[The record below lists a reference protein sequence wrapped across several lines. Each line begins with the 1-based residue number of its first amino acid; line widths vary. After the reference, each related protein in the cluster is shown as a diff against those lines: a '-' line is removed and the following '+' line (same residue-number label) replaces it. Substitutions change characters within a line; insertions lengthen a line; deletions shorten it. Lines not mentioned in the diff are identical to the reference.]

1 MAFSAGRGLAR
12 LPRSPPM
19 TWEIAAVL
27 ALVLLA
33 IVSFVREK
41 FPPDVIALSLFVII
55 AASGLVPAKDAFA
68 VFSNPAPITVAAM
81 FVLSAA
87 LIRCG
92 ALDYLSG
99 AFEKGAFLPYQV
111 VIFLLV
117 ALVAF
122 VSAWINNTPVV
133 VVFVP
138 VALGLA
144 RRMKIPASKFLI
156 PISFASV
163 LGGNCTLI
171 GTSTNLVVNG
181 LLVDRDLKG
190 LGMFELA
197 SVGVPAAMIGALYL
211 ALFGKRLLPARESL
225 TSILS
230 EEERREYMTEAFVPP
245 ASPLIGKSLRAA
257 GLVKARGFRVIEVV
271 RDGVAIH
278 VDPVATAL
286 EEGDRMILA
295 CRPSGIAQARSMPGF
310 DFTAEAGLEQI
321 AAHEGVV
328 FEGAVAP
335 NSEII
340 GQSISELNFRQRF
353 RVIVLAIHRGG
364 ENVRD
369 KLETIPLQMGDIL
382 LMMGTEQAVNGLRSG
397 DDIILFDRPPLPS
410 LSRHKRIPL
419 VLATIAAVVLGET
432 FNIVPI
438 HLGAIAGAVLMCL
451 SGCIKPKEAYES
463 IEWNLLFVIFGMLT
477 LGVAMQQTGAA
488 AWLAQNVV
496 TGVDHVVSGSHK
508 PLVMLGC
515 LYLVTLI
522 LTEILSN
529 NAVAALMVPIALGIA
544 AEAGFDARPFIIA
557 VTIAASAAFAT
568 PIGYQT
574 NTYIYG
580 IGGYKFRD
588 FVRIGVPLN
597 ILCFA
602 VAMVVIPK
610 VWPF

>member
-1 MAFSAGRGLAR
+1 
-12 LPRSPPM
+12 M
-19 TWEIAAVL
+19 TWEIAAIL
-27 ALVLLA
+27 ALVLAA
-33 IVSFVREK
+33 IVSFVSEK
-41 FPPDVIALSLFVII
+41 FPPDVVALCLFVII
-55 AASGLVPAKDAFA
+55 AVTGLVPADDAFA

-92 ALDYLSG
+92 ALDYLSW
-99 AFEKGAFLPYQV
+99 AFEKGAVLPYQL

-117 ALVAF
+117 GLVAF

-138 VALGLA
+138 VVLSLA

-181 LLVDRDLKG
+181 LLVERDLPG

-197 SVGVPAAMIGALYL
+197 AVGIPAAVIGALYL
-211 ALFGKRLLPARESL
+211 ALFGRRLLPARESL

-230 EEERREYMTEAFVPP
+230 EEERREYMTEAFVPST
-245 ASPLIGKSLRAA
+245 SPLIGKSLRTA

-278 VDPVATAL
+278 IDPDSTAL

-295 CRPSGIAQARSMPGF
+295 CRPSGIAHARSMPGF

-335 NSEII
+335 NSEVI

-369 KLETIPLQMGDIL
+369 KLETLPLQMGDIL
-382 LMMGTEQAVNGLRSG
+382 LMMGTEQAVNELRNG
-397 DDIILFDRPPLPS
+397 DDLILFDRPPLPS

-419 VLATIAAVVLGET
+419 VLATVAAVVLGET
-432 FNIVPI
+432 MGIVPI

-451 SGCIKPKEAYES
+451 TGCIKPKEAYES
-463 IEWNLLFVIFGMLT
+463 IEWNLLFVIFGMLA
-477 LGVAMQQTGAA
+477 LGLAMQQTGAA
-488 AWLAQNVV
+488 AWLAQNAVA
-496 TGVDHVVSGSHK
+496 GVDHVIAGPHK

-515 LYLVTLI
+515 LYLVTLV

-529 NAVAALMVPIALGIA
+529 NAVAALMVPIAIGIA
-544 AEAGFDARPFIIA
+544 TEAGLEARPFIIA
-557 VTIAASAAFAT
+557 TTIAASAAFAT

-588 FVRIGVPLN
+588 FVKVGIPLN
-597 ILCFA
+597 ILCFI
-602 VAMVVIPK
+602 VAMLVIPQ

>member
-1 MAFSAGRGLAR
+1 
-12 LPRSPPM
+12 M

-27 ALVLLA
+27 ALVVVA
-33 IVSFVREK
+33 IICFVWEK
-41 FPPDVIALSLFVII
+41 VPPDMVALGLFVVISL
-55 AASGLVPAKDAFA
+55 SGLVPTKDAFG

-99 AFEKGAFLPYQV
+99 AFEKASVLPYQV

-138 VALGLA
+138 VALSIA
-144 RRMKIPASKFLI
+144 RRMRIPASKFLI

-181 LLVDRDLKG
+181 LIVERGLPG

-197 SVGVPAAMIGALYL
+197 AVGVPSALIGAIYL
-211 ALFGKRLLPARESL
+211 AVVGRRLLPARESL

-271 RDGVAIH
+271 RDGVAFH
-278 VDPVATAL
+278 LDPATTAL

-295 CRPSGIAQARSMPGF
+295 CRPSGIAHARSMPGF

-328 FEGAVAP
+328 FEGAIAP
-335 NSEII
+335 NSEVI
-340 GQSISELNFRQRF
+340 GRSISELNFRQRF
-353 RVIVLAIHRGG
+353 RVIVLAIHRNG
-364 ENVRD
+364 ENVRE
-369 KLETIPLQMGDIL
+369 KLETIPLRMGDIL
-382 LMMGTEQAVNGLRSG
+382 LMMGTEQAVNELRSG
-397 DDIILFDRPPLPS
+397 NDLILFDRPPLPS

-419 VLATIAAVVLGET
+419 VLATVAAVILAET
-432 FNIVPI
+432 CDLVPI
-438 HLGAIAGAVLMCL
+438 HLGAIAGALLMCL
-451 SGCIKPKEAYES
+451 TGCIKPKEAYES
-463 IEWNLLFVIFGMLT
+463 IEWNLLFVIFGMLA
-477 LGVAMQQTGAA
+477 LGLAMQQSGAA

-496 TGVDHVVSGSHK
+496 AGVSHVVSGPSK

-515 LYLVTLI
+515 LYLVTML

-529 NAVAALMVPIALGIA
+529 NAVAALVVPIAIGIA
-544 AEAGFDARPFIIA
+544 AEAGLDARPFIIA
-557 VTIAASAAFAT
+557 TTIAASAAFAT

-588 FVRIGVPLN
+588 FVRVGIPLN
-597 ILCFA
+597 LLCFF
-602 VAMVVIPK
+602 VALFVIPRI
-610 VWPF
+610 WPL

>member
-1 MAFSAGRGLAR
+1 
-12 LPRSPPM
+12 M

-27 ALVLLA
+27 ALVVAA

-41 FPPDVIALSLFVII
+41 FPPDVVALSLFVII
-55 AASGLVPAKDAFA
+55 AATRLVPINDAFA

-87 LIRCG
+87 LLRCG
-92 ALDYLSG
+92 ALDYLTG
-99 AFEKGAFLPYQV
+99 AFEKAAILPYQL

-117 ALVAF
+117 AFVAF
-122 VSAWINNTPVV
+122 ISSWINNTPVV

-138 VALGLA
+138 IVLSLA
-144 RRMKIPASKFLI
+144 RRMKLPASKFLI
-156 PISFASV
+156 PISYASV
-163 LGGNCTLI
+163 LGGGCTLI

-181 LLVDRDLKG
+181 ILVERDQPG
-190 LGMFELA
+190 FGMFELA
-197 SVGVPAAMIGALYL
+197 WVGVPATVIGGLYL
-211 ALFGKRLLPARESL
+211 ALLGKRLLPARETL

-230 EEERREYMTEAFVPP
+230 DEERREYMTEAFVPP
-245 ASPLIGKSLRAA
+245 TSPLIGRSLRAA
-257 GLVKARGFRVIEVV
+257 GLIRARGFRVIEVV

-278 VDPVATAL
+278 VDPDSTPL

-295 CRPSGIAQARSMPGF
+295 CRPSGIAHARSMPGF

-335 NSEII
+335 NTEII

-353 RVIVLAIHRGG
+353 RVIVLAIHRNGV
-364 ENVRD
+364 NVRD
-369 KLETIPLQMGDIL
+369 KLETLPLQMGDIL
-382 LMMGTEQAVNGLRSG
+382 LMMGTEQAVDGLRSG
-397 DDIILFDRPPLPS
+397 NEIILFDRPPLPS

-419 VLATIAAVVLGET
+419 VLATIAAVVLAET
-432 FNIVPI
+432 FDVVPI

-451 SGCIKPKEAYES
+451 TGCIKPKQASES

-488 AWLAQNVV
+488 AWLAKNVV
-496 TGVDHVVSGSHK
+496 SAVDLVISGPAK

-515 LYLVTLI
+515 IYLVTTI
-522 LTEILSN
+522 LTEVLSN
-529 NAVAALMVPIALGIA
+529 NAVAALMAPIAIGIA
-544 AEAGFDARPFIIA
+544 AEAGLEARPFIIA
-557 VTIAASAAFAT
+557 VTFAASAAFAT

-588 FVRIGVPLN
+588 FVKVGVPLN
-597 ILCFA
+597 ILCFI
-602 VAMVVIPK
+602 VAMVVIPR

>member
-1 MAFSAGRGLAR
+1 
-12 LPRSPPM
+12 M

-27 ALVLLA
+27 ALVVAA

-41 FPPDVIALSLFVII
+41 IPPDVVALCLFVII
-55 AASGLVPAKDAFA
+55 AVTGLVPTKDAFA

-99 AFEKGAFLPYQV
+99 GLEKAVVLPYQV

-117 ALVAF
+117 SLVAF

-138 VALGLA
+138 VALSLA

-156 PISFASV
+156 PVSFASV

-181 LLVDRDLKG
+181 LIIERDIEG

-197 SVGVPAAMIGALYL
+197 AVGVPAAVIGALYL
-211 ALFGKRLLPARESL
+211 ALVGKRLLPARESL

-245 ASPLIGKSLRAA
+245 ASPLIGKSLRSA
-257 GLVKARGFRVIEVV
+257 GLIKARGFRVIEVV

-278 VDPVATAL
+278 VDPESTAL

-295 CRPSGIAQARSMPGF
+295 CRPSGIAHARSMPGF

-369 KLETIPLQMGDIL
+369 KLETLPLQMGDIL
-382 LMMGTEQAVNGLRSG
+382 LMMGTEQAVNELRNG
-397 DDIILFDRPPLPS
+397 DDLILFDRPPLPS

-419 VLATIAAVVLGET
+419 VLATVAAVVLGET
-432 FNIVPI
+432 LDIVPI
-438 HLGAIAGAVLMCL
+438 HLGAIAGALLMCL
-451 SGCIKPKEAYES
+451 TGCIKPKEAYES
-463 IEWNLLFVIFGMLT
+463 IEWNLLFVIFGMLA
-477 LGVAMQQTGAA
+477 LGLAMQQTGAA

-496 TGVDHVVSGSHK
+496 AGVGHIVDGPHK

-515 LYLVTLI
+515 IYLVTLI

-529 NAVAALMVPIALGIA
+529 NAVAALMVPIAIGIA
-544 AEAGFDARPFIIA
+544 AEAGLEARPFIIA

-588 FVRIGVPLN
+588 FVKVGVPLN
-597 ILCFA
+597 ILCFI
-602 VAMVVIPK
+602 VAMIVIPQ

>member
-1 MAFSAGRGLAR
+1 
-12 LPRSPPM
+12 M

-27 ALVLLA
+27 ALVLAALA
-33 IVSFVREK
+33 SFVWEK
-41 FPPDVIALSLFVII
+41 FPPDVVALCLFVVI
-55 AASGLVPAKDAFA
+55 AATGLVPTKDAFA
-68 VFSNPAPITVAAM
+68 VFANPAPITVAAM

-87 LIRCG
+87 LLRCG

-99 AFEKGAFLPYQV
+99 AFEKAAILPYQL

-117 ALVAF
+117 LLIAF

-138 VALGLA
+138 VVLSLA

-156 PISFASV
+156 PISYASV

-181 LLVDRDLKG
+181 LLIEHDLPG

-197 SVGVPAAMIGALYL
+197 SVGVPAAIIGALYL
-211 ALFGKRLLPARESL
+211 ALLGKRLLPARESL

-230 EEERREYMTEAFVPP
+230 EEERREYMTEAFVP
-245 ASPLIGKSLRAA
+245 AGSPLIGRSLRAA

-278 VDPVATAL
+278 VDPATTAL
-286 EEGDRMILA
+286 EEGDRFVLA
-295 CRPSGIAQARSMPGF
+295 CRPSGIAHARSMPGF

-321 AAHEGVV
+321 ASHEGVV

-364 ENVRD
+364 ENVRE
-369 KLETIPLQMGDIL
+369 KLETLPLQMGDIL
-382 LMMGTEQAVNGLRSG
+382 LMMGTEQAVNGLRQG

-410 LSRHKRIPL
+410 FSRHKRIPL
-419 VLATIAAVVLGET
+419 VLATIVAIVLGET
-432 FNIVPI
+432 MNIMPI

-451 SGCIKPKEAYES
+451 TGCIKPKEAYES
-463 IEWNLLFVIFGMLT
+463 IEWNLLFVIFGMLA
-477 LGVAMQQTGAA
+477 LGVAMQQSGAA

-496 TGVDHVVSGSHK
+496 AGVDHIVTGPQK

-515 LYLVTLI
+515 VYLVTMI
-522 LTEILSN
+522 LTELLSN
-529 NAVAALMVPIALGIA
+529 NAVAALMVPIALSIA
-544 AEAGFDARPFIIA
+544 TAAGLEARPFIIA

-580 IGGYKFRD
+580 IGGYKFGD
-588 FVRIGVPLN
+588 FVKIGIPLN
-597 ILCFA
+597 ILCFI
-602 VAMVVIPK
+602 VAMIVIPR

>member
-1 MAFSAGRGLAR
+1 
-12 LPRSPPM
+12 M

-27 ALVLLA
+27 ALVAAA
-33 IVSFVREK
+33 IVAFAREK
-41 FPPDVIALSLFVII
+41 YPPDVVALCLLVIV
-55 AASGLVPAKDAFA
+55 AASGLVSTKEAFS

-87 LIRCG
+87 LLRCG

-99 AFEKGAFLPYQV
+99 ASEKAAFLPFPV

-138 VALGLA
+138 VVLSLA
-144 RRMKIPASKFLI
+144 RRMKIPPSKFLI

-181 LLVDRDLKG
+181 VLIEHNEPG

-197 SVGVPAAMIGALYL
+197 VVGVPCAIAGAIYL
-211 ALFGKRLLPARESL
+211 ALFSRRLLPARESL

-230 EEERREYMTEAFVPP
+230 EDERREYMTEAFVPP
-245 ASPLIGKSLRAA
+245 SSPLIGKSLRAA
-257 GLVKARGFRVIEVV
+257 GLIKARGFRVIEVV
-271 RDGVAIH
+271 RDGVAID
-278 VDPVATAL
+278 VDPAATPL
-286 EEGDRMILA
+286 EEGDRLVLA
-295 CRPSGIAQARSMPGF
+295 CRPSGIAHARSMPGF

-353 RVIVLAIHRGG
+353 RVIVLAIHRNGV
-364 ENVRD
+364 NVRE
-369 KLETIPLQMGDIL
+369 KLETLPLQMGDIL
-382 LMMGTEQAVNGLRSG
+382 LMMGTEQAVNGLRQG

-419 VLATIAAVVLGET
+419 VLATIAAVVLLET
-432 FNIVPI
+432 FNVVPI
-438 HLGAIAGAVLMCL
+438 HLGAIAGALLMCVT
-451 SGCIKPKEAYES
+451 GCIKPKEAYES
-463 IEWNLLFVIFGMLT
+463 IEWPLLFVIFGMLA

-488 AWLAQNVV
+488 AWVAQNMVA
-496 TGVDHVVSGSHK
+496 GVDHVVSGPHK
-508 PLVMLGC
+508 PLVMLAC
-515 LYLVTLI
+515 VYLVTMV

-529 NAVAALMVPIALGIA
+529 NAVAALMVPIVLGIA
-544 AEAGFDARPFIIA
+544 QTSGLDARPFVIA

-580 IGGYKFRD
+580 IGGYKFSD
-588 FVRIGVPLN
+588 FVKIGVPLN
-597 ILCFA
+597 FICFA
-602 VAMVVIPK
+602 VAMFYIPK

>member
-1 MAFSAGRGLAR
+1 
-12 LPRSPPM
+12 M

-27 ALVLLA
+27 ALVLAALA
-33 IVSFVREK
+33 SFVWEK
-41 FPPDVIALSLFVII
+41 FPPDVVALSLFVVI
-55 AASGLVPAKDAFA
+55 AATGLVPTKDAFA
-68 VFSNPAPITVAAM
+68 VFANPAPITVAAM

-99 AFEKGAFLPYQV
+99 AFEKAAILPYQL

-117 ALVAF
+117 LLIAF

-138 VALGLA
+138 VVLSLA

-156 PISFASV
+156 PISYASV

-181 LLVDRDLKG
+181 LLIEHELPG
-190 LGMFELA
+190 IGMFELA
-197 SVGVPAAMIGALYL
+197 AVGVPAAIIGALYL
-211 ALFGKRLLPARESL
+211 ALLGKRLLPARESL

-230 EEERREYMTEAFVPP
+230 EEERREYMTEAFVP
-245 ASPLIGKSLRAA
+245 AGSPLIGRSLRAA

-278 VDPVATAL
+278 VDPATTAL
-286 EEGDRMILA
+286 EEGDRFVLA
-295 CRPSGIAQARSMPGF
+295 CRPSGIAHARSMPGF

-321 AAHEGVV
+321 ASHEGVV

-340 GQSISELNFRQRF
+340 GQSVSELNFRQRF

-364 ENVRD
+364 ENVRE
-369 KLETIPLQMGDIL
+369 KLETLPLQMGDIL
-382 LMMGTEQAVNGLRSG
+382 LMMGTEQAVNGLRQG

-410 LSRHKRIPL
+410 FSRHKRIPL
-419 VLATIAAVVLGET
+419 VLATIVAIVLGET
-432 FNIVPI
+432 LNILPI

-451 SGCIKPKEAYES
+451 TGCIKPKEAYES
-463 IEWNLLFVIFGMLT
+463 IEWNLLFVIFGMLA
-477 LGVAMQQTGAA
+477 LGVAMQQSGAA

-496 TGVDHVVSGSHK
+496 AGVDHVVTGPQK

-515 LYLVTLI
+515 VYLVTMI
-522 LTEILSN
+522 LTELLSN

-544 AEAGFDARPFIIA
+544 ATAGLDARPFIIA
-557 VTIAASAAFAT
+557 VTIGASAAFAT

-580 IGGYKFRD
+580 IGGYKFGD
-588 FVRIGVPLN
+588 FVRIGIPLN
-597 ILCFA
+597 ILCFI
-602 VAMVVIPK
+602 VAMIAIPR